1 MNKNN
6 NNYKEYFMNKLTKIG
21 ASALCGSLAAI
32 SAVNAGEMS
41 VSGGANMTYTKLG
54 YGNTGNPLG
63 MATAMTFTG
72 TGELDNGS
80 TVTMN
85 IAHNDKNVYSSS
97 DISIA
102 TPAMGTFTYDEGG
115 GTGMDRYDDMMPT
128 AWEETD
134 GTGVSAGL
142 VTVSGVGGGTDIEW
156 TVPTD
161 MLPDGMAAYV
171 SISPK
176 ADGSKSSDKSVTG
189 SASDVDGMGWDL
201 AVEHASLADGLKVF
215 GAYSVI
221 PKYKTDTAGVGVTGD
236 ETSRVLGATY
246 AVGGATIGYQHSIKS
261 LKSSV
266 TSTGTSDYTNNAY
279 GVSFSVNDD
288 LSISYGMHKSERNL
302 NGGATVEVEAQSI
315 QAAYSMGGATL
326 KIAETEVDN
335 AAYVTGV
342 TGDNEGT
349 TIMLSLAF

>member
-1 MNKNN
+1 
-6 NNYKEYFMNKLTKIG
+6 MNKLTKIG

-41 VSGGANMTYTKLG
+41 VAGGANMTYTKLG
-54 YGNTGNPLG
+54 YGETGNPLG
-63 MATAMTFTG
+63 MATNMTFTG
-72 TGELDNGS
+72 SGELDNGS

-85 IAHNDKNVYSSS
+85 IAHNDKNAYSSS

-115 GTGMDRYDDMMPT
+115 GTGADRYDDMMPT
-128 AWEETD
+128 AWEETN
-134 GTGVSAGL
+134 GTGVSAGFT
-142 VTVSGVGGGTDIEW
+142 TVSGVGGGTDIEW

-189 SASDVDGMGWDL
+189 TASDVDGLGWDL
-201 AVEHASLADGLKVF
+201 ALEHTGLADGLKVF
-215 GAYSVI
+215 GAYSII
-221 PKYKTDTAGVGVTGD
+221 PKYKTAAAGSGVTGD
-236 ETSRVLGATY
+236 KVSKILGLTY
-246 AVGGATIGYQHSIKS
+246 AVGGATIGYQHSIED
-261 LKSSV
+261 LASSV
-266 TSTGTSDYTNNAY
+266 SAGTSNYTNNAY

-288 LSISYGMHKSERNL
+288 LSISYGMHKSEKNI
-302 NGGATVEVEAQSI
+302 NGGASVEVEAQSI

-335 AAYVTGV
+335 AAYVST
-342 TGDNEGT
+342 TAGDNEGT

>member
-1 MNKNN
+1 MNK
-6 NNYKEYFMNKLTKIG
+6 FKIG
-21 ASALCGSLAAI
+21 VSALCGSLAAI
-32 SAVNAGEMS
+32 TAVNAGEMS

-63 MATAMTFTG
+63 MGSAMTFTG
-72 TGELDNGS
+72 SGELDNGS

-97 DISIA
+97 DIAIA
-102 TPAMGTFTYDEGG
+102 TPSMGTFTYDEGG
-115 GTGMDRYDDMMPT
+115 GTGIDRYDDMMPT
-128 AWEETD
+128 AWEETN
-134 GTGVSAGL
+134 GTGVSAGFT
-142 VTVSGVGGGTDIEW
+142 TVSGVGGGTDIEW
-156 TVPTD
+156 ALPAD
-161 MLPDGMAAYV
+161 MLPGGISAYI

-176 ADGSKSSDKSVTG
+176 ADGSKNADKSAGGTVG
-189 SASDVDGMGWDL
+189 SDVDGLGWDV
-201 AVEHASLADGLKVF
+201 AASTTSLVDGLNLF
-215 GAYSVI
+215 GGYSVI

-236 ETSRVLGATY
+236 TVSKVLGATY
-246 AVGGATIGYQHSIKS
+246 AVGGATIGYQHSVEDLARS
-261 LKSSV
+261 EDG
-266 TSTGTSDYTNNAY
+266 GTSNYTNNAY

-288 LSISYGMHKSERNL
+288 LSISYGMHQSERNM
-302 NGGATVEVEAQSI
+302 NGAATIEVEAQSI

-342 TGDNEGT
+342 AGDNEGT

>member
-1 MNKNN
+1 
-6 NNYKEYFMNKLTKIG
+6 MNKLTKIG

-41 VSGGANMTYTKLG
+41 VSGGANMSYTKLG
-54 YGNTGNPLG
+54 YGNNGNPLG

-72 TGELDNGS
+72 SGELDNGS

-85 IAHNDKNVYSSS
+85 IAHNDKNTYSSS

-128 AWEETD
+128 AWEETN
-134 GTGVSAGL
+134 GTGVSAGFT
-142 VTVSGVGGGTDIEW
+142 TVAGVGGGTDIEW

-161 MLPDGMAAYV
+161 MLPGGMAAYV
-171 SISPK
+171 SVSPK

-189 SASDVDGMGWDL
+189 TASDVDGLGWDV
-201 AVEHASLADGLKVF
+201 AASHTGLADGLTVF
-215 GAYSVI
+215 GAYSII

-236 ETSRVLGATY
+236 RVAKVLGATY
-246 AVGGATIGYQHSIKS
+246 AVGGVTVGYQYSIDD
-261 LKSSV
+261 LNSSV
-266 TSTGTSDYTNNAY
+266 TTTGTSNYTNNAY

-288 LSISYGMHKSERNL
+288 LSISYGYHASERNL
-302 NGGATVEVEAQSI
+302 NGADTIEVEAQSV

-342 TGDNEGT
+342 AGDNEGT